1 MKARHTVL
9 TILFVTWIVS
19 SVDRMAMSV
28 ALPYISSEFLLTP
41 IQSGLLLST
50 FFAGYSLS
58 QIPGGLLADRFG
70 VRKVA
75 TAAMIWWSAFTAVT
89 GAAAAFMQMCIIRF
103 VFGLG
108 EGVFPACAFKT
119 VAVWFPQRER
129 ATANAVMLASNPLGV
144 ALSPLIVVAI
154 MAAWGWRSVFF
165 CLFAPGL
172 LIALLFWKFIPDQP
186 SDSPFVSRDEL
197 RKIDE
202 GDAVADDRISK
213 PRLFEVLKEPSIIQY
228 FLVLFTF
235 DIAFWGFTAW
245 LPTYL
250 VKVRGFSMVQMGLTA
265 SVPFFA
271 GTVGSVV
278 GGWASDRFFRHN
290 RRLAIILT
298 ELIAALFLFLTF
310 RATTVTMLVIDQA
323 VAGFF
328 LLAFFATFWALPMN
342 SIPKRAMGLASG
354 FINMAG
360 QLAAFVSPL
369 VMGVIV
375 EASGGSYDVALTF
388 LVLALLSSA
397 AIVLTIP
404 RSHAAPRARPILP

>member
-1 MKARHTVL
+1 MKGRHTVL
-9 TILFVTWIVS
+9 TILFITWIVS

-28 ALPYISSEFLLTP
+28 ALPYISADYHLTP
-41 IQSGLLLST
+41 FQSGLLLST

-70 VRKVA
+70 VRVVA
-75 TAAMIWWSAFTAVT
+75 TSAMVWWSAFTALT
-89 GAAAAFMQMCIIRF
+89 GAATAFVQMGVIRF

-119 VAVWFPQRER
+119 IAVWFPQRER
-129 ATANAVMLASNPLGV
+129 ATANSIMLASNPLGV

-154 MAAWGWRSVFF
+154 MATWGWRTVFF
-165 CLFAPGL
+165 CLFVPGL
-172 LIALLFWKFIPDQP
+172 LIAFLFWKFIPNTP
-186 SDSPFVSRDEL
+186 AESALVSGEEL
-197 RKIDE
+197 REIE
-202 GDAVADDRISK
+202 QEDAALGTPLAK
-213 PRLFEVLKEPSIIQY
+213 PKFIEVFKEPSIIQY

-250 VKVRGFSMVQMGLTA
+250 VKARGFSMVEMGVTA

-278 GGWASDRFFRHN
+278 GGWASDRLFQN
-290 RRLAIILT
+290 RRRTAIILT
-298 ELIAALFLFLTF
+298 ELIAALFLYLTF
-310 RATTVTMLVIDQA
+310 TAKTVTMLVICQG

-342 SIPKRAMGLASG
+342 SIPKRMMGVASG
-354 FINMAG
+354 LINMAG

-369 VMGVIV
+369 VMGLIV
-375 EASGGSYDVALTF
+375 EASGGSYDVALIF
-388 LVLALLSSA
+388 LVLALVLSA

-404 RSHAAPRARPILP
+404 RSKALHPELATLG

>member
-28 ALPYISSEFLLTP
+28 ALPYISNEFHLTP

-58 QIPGGLLADRFG
+58 QVPGGLLADRFG
-70 VRKVA
+70 VRRVA
-75 TAAMIWWSAFTAVT
+75 TAAMVWWSAFTAVT
-89 GAAAAFMQMCIIRF
+89 GAATAFLQMCIIRF

-119 VAVWFPQRER
+119 VAVWFPLRER
-129 ATANAVMLASNPLGV
+129 ATANAIMLASNPLGV

-154 MAAWGWRSVFF
+154 MAAWGWRSVFL

-172 LIALLFWKFIPDQP
+172 LIALFFWKFIPNRP
-186 SDSPFVSRDEL
+186 SDSPLASAEEL
-197 RKIDE
+197 REIEE
-202 GDAVADDRISK
+202 GETVSDDGLSK
-213 PRLFEVLKEPSIIQY
+213 PRFIDVLKEPSIIRY

-250 VKVRGFSMVQMGLTA
+250 VKARGFSMVEMGLTA
-265 SVPFFA
+265 SVPFFV
-271 GTVGSVV
+271 GTVGSVA
-278 GGWASDRFFRHN
+278 GGWASDRYFRTN

-310 RATTVTMLVIDQA
+310 RATTVTMLVIYQA

-328 LLAFFATFWALPMN
+328 LLAFFSTFWALPMN
-342 SIPKRAMGLASG
+342 SIPKRAMGVASG

-369 VMGVIV
+369 LTGIIV

-388 LVLALLSSA
+388 LVLALLLSA
-397 AIVLTIP
+397 GIVLTIP
-404 RSHAAPRARPILP
+404 RTHADEPHRPVRP

>member
-1 MKARHTVL
+1 MKGRHTVL

-28 ALPYISSEFLLTP
+28 ALPYISADYHLTP
-41 IQSGLLLST
+41 FQSGLLLST

-70 VRKVA
+70 VRTVA
-75 TAAMIWWSAFTAVT
+75 TTAMIWWSAFTALT
-89 GAAAAFMQMCIIRF
+89 GAATAFVQMGVIRF

-108 EGVFPACAFKT
+108 EGIFPACAFKT
-119 VAVWFPQRER
+119 IAVWFPQRER
-129 ATANAVMLASNPLGV
+129 ATANSIMLASNPLGV

-154 MAAWGWRSVFF
+154 MAAWGWRTVFF
-165 CLFAPGL
+165 CLFVPGL
-172 LIALLFWKFIPDQP
+172 LIALLFWKFVPN
-186 SDSPFVSRDEL
+186 SPAESPLVSGEEL
-197 RKIDE
+197 REIE
-202 GDAVADDRISK
+202 QEDAVAGIAPAK
-213 PRLFEVLKEPSIIQY
+213 PKFIEVFKEPSIIQY

-250 VKVRGFSMVQMGLTA
+250 VQARGFSMVEMGVTA

-278 GGWASDRFFRHN
+278 GGWASDRFFRN
-290 RRLAIILT
+290 RRRTAIILT
-298 ELIAALFLFLTF
+298 ELIAALFLYLTF
-310 RATTVTMLVIDQA
+310 TAKTVTMLVICQGI
-323 VAGFF
+323 AGFF

-342 SIPKRAMGLASG
+342 SVPKRMMGVASG
-354 FINMAG
+354 LINMAG

-369 VMGVIV
+369 MMGLIV
-375 EASGGSYDVALTF
+375 EASGGSYDVALIF
-388 LVLALLSSA
+388 LVLALVLSA

-404 RSHAAPRARPILP
+404 RSQPSRPELPTLQ

>member
-1 MKARHTVL
+1 MKGRHTVL
-9 TILFVTWIVS
+9 AILFVTWIVS

-28 ALPYISSEFLLTP
+28 ALPYISADYHLTP
-41 IQSGLLLST
+41 FQSGLLLST

-70 VRKVA
+70 VRTVA
-75 TAAMIWWSAFTAVT
+75 TAAMVWWSAFTALT
-89 GAAAAFMQMCIIRF
+89 GAATAFVQMGVIRF

-119 VAVWFPQRER
+119 IAVWFPQRER
-129 ATANAVMLASNPLGV
+129 ATANSIMLASNPLGV

-154 MAAWGWRSVFF
+154 MAAWGWRAVFY
-165 CLFAPGL
+165 CLFIPGL
-172 LIALLFWKFIPDQP
+172 LIALVFWKLVPNNP
-186 SDSPFVSRDEL
+186 GESSLVSRDEL
-197 RKIDE
+197 CEIE
-202 GDAVADDRISK
+202 QEDAAAGVPLAK
-213 PRLFEVLKEPSIIQY
+213 PRFIEVFKEPSIIQY

-250 VKVRGFSMVQMGLTA
+250 VKVRGFSMVEMGVTA

-278 GGWASDRFFRHN
+278 GGWASDRFFRN
-290 RRLAIILT
+290 RRRTAIILS
-298 ELIAALFLFLTF
+298 ELMAALFLYLTF
-310 RATTVTMLVIDQA
+310 TATTVIMLVVCQG

-342 SIPKRAMGLASG
+342 SVPKRMMGVASG
-354 FINMAG
+354 LINMAG

-369 VMGVIV
+369 MMGLIV
-375 EASGGSYDVALTF
+375 EASDGSYDVALIF
-388 LVLALLSSA
+388 LVAALLLSA

-404 RSHAAPRARPILP
+404 RSRAARPGLAALQ